1 MSTGST
7 RKEPSTAPR
16 PPVAPADPTAPA
28 PATPSAPPPQGAP
41 AAEAQRSQGET
52 IAFTVAALA
61 VCCAGMYYARE
72 LIGPVFLALTLVIT
86 VRPLTTW
93 ATRHRIPRPVSAV
106 AAITIIYAF
115 VLGLFAFLGIAVM
128 QLIDTLPGYSD
139 RFADIW
145 AQLQNRL
152 TQMGMSQADLVAQA
166 SKVVDT
172 SKVVEFAQ
180 TVLEQ
185 ISGIGSMLMVMG
197 LAVIFL
203 MFDMARIETRTRALV
218 TLKPGL
224 ASALAGF
231 AESVRSYW
239 LVSTVFGLIVAVLD
253 TMALWWLNVP
263 MALTWGV
270 VSFITNYIPNIGFV
284 IGVIPPALLAIV
296 DSGPWTALWVIVIY
310 SLLNFV
316 IQSVIQPK
324 FTGDAVGLNTTVT
337 FVSLLFWSQ
346 VIGALGAILAV
357 PLTLFAK
364 AILIDTDR
372 RAAWVGLFLSAGDS
386 PLVPIEQVDLDDVD
400 RADLDGDGVG
410 PADPEAGKPVIV
422 E

>member
-1 MSTGST
+1 MSTASAKTERST
-7 RKEPSTAPR
+7 PSPPATTAGRTAPG
-16 PPVAPADPTAPA
+16 PLAPSSPA
-28 PATPSAPPPQGAP
+28 PAGEPG
-41 AAEAQRSQGET
+41 RSQGET

-61 VCCAGMYYARE
+61 VCCAGMYYARG

-86 VRPLTTW
+86 VRPLITW
-93 ATRHRIPRPVSAV
+93 ATRHRIPRPVSAL
-106 AAITIIYAF
+106 AAIVIIYTF
-115 VLGLFAFLGIAVM
+115 VVGLFAFLGIAVM

-145 AQLQNRL
+145 TQLQDRL
-152 TQMGMSQADLVAQA
+152 TRLGMSQADLVAQA
-166 SKVVDT
+166 SKAVDT
-172 SKVVEFAQ
+172 SKVVSFAQ
-180 TVLEQ
+180 ALLEQ

-203 MFDMARIETRTRALV
+203 MFDMARIERRTRALV
-218 TLKPGL
+218 VLKPGL

-253 TMALWWLNVP
+253 TMALWWLDVP
-263 MALTWGV
+263 MAITWGV
-270 VSFITNYIPNIGFV
+270 VAFITNYIPNIGFV
-284 IGVIPPALLAIV
+284 IGVMPPALLAVV

-316 IQSVIQPK
+316 IQSIIQPK

-372 RAAWVGLFLSAGDS
+372 RAAWVGLFLSAGDN
-386 PLVPIEQVDLDDVD
+386 PPDPVEQVDLDDVD
-400 RADLDGDGVG
+400 RADLDGDGPG
-410 PADPEAGKPVIV
+410 LDAPEAEEPVIA

>member
-1 MSTGST
+1 MSTASAKT
-7 RKEPSTAPR
+7 ERPTPSPPATTAGRTAPG
-16 PPVAPADPTAPA
+16 PLAPSSPA
-28 PATPSAPPPQGAP
+28 PAGEPG
-41 AAEAQRSQGET
+41 RSQGET

-61 VCCAGMYYARE
+61 VCCAGMYYARG

-86 VRPLTTW
+86 VRPLITW
-93 ATRHRIPRPVSAV
+93 ATRHRIPRPVSAL
-106 AAITIIYAF
+106 AAIVIIYTF
-115 VLGLFAFLGIAVM
+115 VVGLFAFLGIAVM

-145 AQLQNRL
+145 TQLQDRL
-152 TQMGMSQADLVAQA
+152 TRLGMSQADLVAQA
-166 SKVVDT
+166 SKAVDT
-172 SKVVEFAQ
+172 SKVVSFAQ
-180 TVLEQ
+180 ALLEQ

-203 MFDMARIETRTRALV
+203 MFDMARIERRTRALV
-218 TLKPGL
+218 VLKPGL

-253 TMALWWLNVP
+253 TMALWWLDVP
-263 MALTWGV
+263 MAITWGV
-270 VSFITNYIPNIGFV
+270 VAFVTNYIPNIGFV
-284 IGVIPPALLAIV
+284 IGVMPPALLAVV

-316 IQSVIQPK
+316 IQSIIQPK

-346 VIGALGAILAV
+346 VIGALGAILAI

-372 RAAWVGLFLSAGDS
+372 RAAWVGLFLSAGDN
-386 PLVPIEQVDLDDVD
+386 PPDPVEQVDLDDVD
-400 RADLDGDGVG
+400 RADLDGDGPG
-410 PADPEAGKPVIV
+410 PDAPEADEPVIA

>member
-1 MSTGST
+1 MSTASAKTERST
-7 RKEPSTAPR
+7 PSPPATTAGRTAPG
-16 PPVAPADPTAPA
+16 PLAPSSPA
-28 PATPSAPPPQGAP
+28 PAGEPG
-41 AAEAQRSQGET
+41 RSQGET

-61 VCCAGMYYARE
+61 VCCAGMYYARG

-86 VRPLTTW
+86 VRPLITW
-93 ATRHRIPRPVSAV
+93 ATRHRIPRPVSAL
-106 AAITIIYAF
+106 AAIVIIYTF
-115 VLGLFAFLGIAVM
+115 VVGLFAFLGIAVM

-145 AQLQNRL
+145 TQLQDRL
-152 TQMGMSQADLVAQA
+152 TRLGMSQADLVAQA
-166 SKVVDT
+166 SKAVDT
-172 SKVVEFAQ
+172 SKVVSFAQ
-180 TVLEQ
+180 ALLEQ

-203 MFDMARIETRTRALV
+203 MFDMARIERRTRALV
-218 TLKPGL
+218 VLKPGL

-253 TMALWWLNVP
+253 TMALWWLDVP
-263 MALTWGV
+263 MAITWGV
-270 VSFITNYIPNIGFV
+270 VAFITNYIPNIGFV
-284 IGVIPPALLAIV
+284 IGVMPPALLAVV

-316 IQSVIQPK
+316 IQSIIQPK

-372 RAAWVGLFLSAGDS
+372 RAAWVGLFLSAGDN
-386 PLVPIEQVDLDDVD
+386 PPDPVEQVDLDDVD
-400 RADLDGDGVG
+400 RADLDGDGPG
-410 PADPEAGKPVIV
+410 PDAPEAEKPVIA

>member
-1 MSTGST
+1 MSTASAKTERST
-7 RKEPSTAPR
+7 PSPPATTAGRTAPG
-16 PPVAPADPTAPA
+16 PLAPSSLAPA
-28 PATPSAPPPQGAP
+28 GAP
-41 AAEAQRSQGET
+41 GRSQGET

-61 VCCAGMYYARE
+61 VCCAGMYYVRG

-86 VRPLTTW
+86 VRPLITW
-93 ATRHRIPRPVSAV
+93 ATRHRIPRPVSAL
-106 AAITIIYAF
+106 AAIVIIYTF
-115 VLGLFAFLGIAVM
+115 VVGLFAFLGIAVM

-145 AQLQNRL
+145 TQLQDRL
-152 TQMGMSQADLVAQA
+152 TRLGMSQADLVAQA
-166 SKVVDT
+166 SKAVDT
-172 SKVVEFAQ
+172 SKVVSFAQ
-180 TVLEQ
+180 ALLEQ

-203 MFDMARIETRTRALV
+203 MFDMARIERRTRALV
-218 TLKPGL
+218 VLKPGL

-253 TMALWWLNVP
+253 TMALWWLDVP
-263 MALTWGV
+263 MAITWGV
-270 VSFITNYIPNIGFV
+270 VAFITNYIPNIGFV
-284 IGVIPPALLAIV
+284 IGVMPPALLAVV

-316 IQSVIQPK
+316 IQSIIQPK

-346 VIGALGAILAV
+346 VIGALGAILAI

-372 RAAWVGLFLSAGDS
+372 RAAWVGLFLSAGDN
-386 PLVPIEQVDLDDVD
+386 PPDPVEQVDLDDVD
-400 RADLDGDGVG
+400 RADLDGDGPG
-410 PADPEAGKPVIV
+410 PDAPEADEPVIA

>member
-1 MSTGST
+1 MSTASAKT
-7 RKEPSTAPR
+7 ERPTPSPPATTAGRTAPG
-16 PPVAPADPTAPA
+16 PLAPSSPA
-28 PATPSAPPPQGAP
+28 PAGEPG
-41 AAEAQRSQGET
+41 RSQGET

-61 VCCAGMYYARE
+61 VCCAGMYYARG

-86 VRPLTTW
+86 VRPLITW
-93 ATRHRIPRPVSAV
+93 ATRHRIPRPVSAL
-106 AAITIIYAF
+106 AAIVIIYTF
-115 VLGLFAFLGIAVM
+115 VVGLFAFLGIAVM

-145 AQLQNRL
+145 TQLQDRL
-152 TQMGMSQADLVAQA
+152 TRLGMSQADLVAQA
-166 SKVVDT
+166 SKAVDT
-172 SKVVEFAQ
+172 SKVVSFAQ
-180 TVLEQ
+180 ALLEQ

-203 MFDMARIETRTRALV
+203 MFDMARIERRTRALV
-218 TLKPGL
+218 VLKPGL

-253 TMALWWLNVP
+253 TMALWWLDVP
-263 MALTWGV
+263 MAITWGV
-270 VSFITNYIPNIGFV
+270 VAFVTNYIPNIGFV
-284 IGVIPPALLAIV
+284 IGVMPPALLAVV
-296 DSGPWTALWVIVIY
+296 DSGTWTALWVIVIY

-316 IQSVIQPK
+316 IQSIIQPK

-346 VIGALGAILAV
+346 VIGALGAILAI

-372 RAAWVGLFLSAGDS
+372 RAAWVGLFLSAGDN
-386 PLVPIEQVDLDDVD
+386 PPDPVEQVDLDDVD
-400 RADLDGDGVG
+400 RADLDGDGPG
-410 PADPEAGKPVIV
+410 PDAPEADEPVIA

>member
-1 MSTGST
+1 MSTASAKTERST
-7 RKEPSTAPR
+7 PSPPATTAGRTAPG
-16 PPVAPADPTAPA
+16 PLAPSSPA
-28 PATPSAPPPQGAP
+28 PAGAP
-41 AAEAQRSQGET
+41 GRSQGET

-61 VCCAGMYYARE
+61 VCCAGMYYARG

-86 VRPLTTW
+86 VRPLITW
-93 ATRHRIPRPVSAV
+93 ATRHRIPRPVSAL
-106 AAITIIYAF
+106 AAIVIIYTF
-115 VLGLFAFLGIAVM
+115 VVGLFAFLGIAVM

-145 AQLQNRL
+145 TQLQDRL
-152 TQMGMSQADLVAQA
+152 TRLGMSQADLVAQA
-166 SKVVDT
+166 SKAVDT
-172 SKVVEFAQ
+172 SKVVSFAQ
-180 TVLEQ
+180 ALLEQ

-203 MFDMARIETRTRALV
+203 MFDMARIERRTRALV
-218 TLKPGL
+218 VLKPGL

-253 TMALWWLNVP
+253 TMALWWLDVP
-263 MALTWGV
+263 MAITWGV
-270 VSFITNYIPNIGFV
+270 VAFITNYIPNIGFV
-284 IGVIPPALLAIV
+284 IGVMPPALLAVV

-316 IQSVIQPK
+316 IQSIIQPK

-372 RAAWVGLFLSAGDS
+372 RAAWVGLFLSAGDN
-386 PLVPIEQVDLDDVD
+386 PPDPVEQVDLDDVD
-400 RADLDGDGVG
+400 RADLDGDGPG
-410 PADPEAGKPVIV
+410 PDAPEAEKPVIA

>member
-1 MSTGST
+1 MSTASAKTERST
-7 RKEPSTAPR
+7 PSPPATTAGRTAPG
-16 PPVAPADPTAPA
+16 PLAPSSPA
-28 PATPSAPPPQGAP
+28 PAGAP
-41 AAEAQRSQGET
+41 GRSQGET

-61 VCCAGMYYARE
+61 VCCAGMYYVRG

-86 VRPLTTW
+86 VRPLITW
-93 ATRHRIPRPVSAV
+93 ATRHRIPRPVSAL
-106 AAITIIYAF
+106 AAIVIIYTF
-115 VLGLFAFLGIAVM
+115 VVGLFAFLGIAVM

-145 AQLQNRL
+145 TQLQDRL
-152 TQMGMSQADLVAQA
+152 TRLGMSQADLVAQA
-166 SKVVDT
+166 SKAVDT
-172 SKVVEFAQ
+172 SKVVSFAQ
-180 TVLEQ
+180 ALLEQ

-203 MFDMARIETRTRALV
+203 MFDMARIERRTRALV
-218 TLKPGL
+218 VLKPGL

-253 TMALWWLNVP
+253 TMALWWLDVP
-263 MALTWGV
+263 MAITWGV
-270 VSFITNYIPNIGFV
+270 VAFITNYIPNIGFV
-284 IGVIPPALLAIV
+284 IGVMPPALLAVV

-316 IQSVIQPK
+316 IQSIIQPK

-346 VIGALGAILAV
+346 VIGALGAILAI

-372 RAAWVGLFLSAGDS
+372 RAAWVGLFLSAGDN
-386 PLVPIEQVDLDDVD
+386 PPDPVEQVDLDDVD
-400 RADLDGDGVG
+400 RADLDGDGPG
-410 PADPEAGKPVIV
+410 PDAPEAEEPVIA

>member
-1 MSTGST
+1 MSTASAKTERST
-7 RKEPSTAPR
+7 PSPPATTAGRTAPG
-16 PPVAPADPTAPA
+16 PLAPSSPA
-28 PATPSAPPPQGAP
+28 PAGEPG
-41 AAEAQRSQGET
+41 RSQGET

-61 VCCAGMYYARE
+61 VCCAGMYYARG

-86 VRPLTTW
+86 VRPLITW
-93 ATRHRIPRPVSAV
+93 ATRHRIPRPVSAL
-106 AAITIIYAF
+106 AAIVIIYTF
-115 VLGLFAFLGIAVM
+115 VVGLFAFLGIAVM

-139 RFADIW
+139 RFVDIW
-145 AQLQNRL
+145 TQLQDRL
-152 TQMGMSQADLVAQA
+152 TRLGMSQADLVAQA
-166 SKVVDT
+166 SKAVDT
-172 SKVVEFAQ
+172 SKVVSFAQ
-180 TVLEQ
+180 ALLEQ

-203 MFDMARIETRTRALV
+203 MFDMARIERRTRALV
-218 TLKPGL
+218 VLKPGL

-253 TMALWWLNVP
+253 TMALWWLDVP
-263 MALTWGV
+263 MAITWGV
-270 VSFITNYIPNIGFV
+270 VAFVTNYIPNIGFV
-284 IGVIPPALLAIV
+284 IGVMPPALLAVV

-316 IQSVIQPK
+316 IQSIIQPK

-346 VIGALGAILAV
+346 VIGALGAILAI

-372 RAAWVGLFLSAGDS
+372 RAAWVGLFLSAGDN
-386 PLVPIEQVDLDDVD
+386 PPDPVEQVDLDDVD
-400 RADLDGDGVG
+400 RADLDGDGPG
-410 PADPEAGKPVIV
+410 PDAPEADEPVIA

>member
-1 MSTGST
+1 MSTASAKTERST
-7 RKEPSTAPR
+7 PSPPATTAGRTAPG
-16 PPVAPADPTAPA
+16 PLAPSSPA
-28 PATPSAPPPQGAP
+28 PAGEPG
-41 AAEAQRSQGET
+41 RSQGET

-61 VCCAGMYYARE
+61 VCCAGMYYARG

-86 VRPLTTW
+86 VRPLITW
-93 ATRHRIPRPVSAV
+93 ATRHRIPRPVSAL
-106 AAITIIYAF
+106 AAIVIIYTF
-115 VLGLFAFLGIAVM
+115 VVGLFAFLGIAVM

-145 AQLQNRL
+145 TQLQDRL
-152 TQMGMSQADLVAQA
+152 TRLGMSQADLVAQA
-166 SKVVDT
+166 SKAVDT
-172 SKVVEFAQ
+172 SKVVSFAQ
-180 TVLEQ
+180 ALLEQ

-203 MFDMARIETRTRALV
+203 MFDMARIERRTRALV
-218 TLKPGL
+218 VLKPGL

-253 TMALWWLNVP
+253 TMALWWLDVP
-263 MALTWGV
+263 MAITWGV
-270 VSFITNYIPNIGFV
+270 VAFITNYIPNIGFV
-284 IGVIPPALLAIV
+284 IGVMPPALLAVV

-316 IQSVIQPK
+316 IQSIIQPK

-372 RAAWVGLFLSAGDS
+372 RAAWVGLFLSAGDN
-386 PLVPIEQVDLDDVD
+386 PPDPVEQVDLDDVD
-400 RADLDGDGVG
+400 RADLDGDGPG
-410 PADPEAGKPVIV
+410 PDAPEAEEPVIA

>member
-1 MSTGST
+1 MSTASAKT
-7 RKEPSTAPR
+7 ERPTPSPPATTAGRTAPG
-16 PPVAPADPTAPA
+16 PLAPSSPA
-28 PATPSAPPPQGAP
+28 PAGEPG
-41 AAEAQRSQGET
+41 RSQGET

-61 VCCAGMYYARE
+61 VCCAGMYYARG

-86 VRPLTTW
+86 VRPLITW
-93 ATRHRIPRPVSAV
+93 ATRHRIPRPVSAL
-106 AAITIIYAF
+106 AAIVIIYTF
-115 VLGLFAFLGIAVM
+115 VVGLFAFLGIAVM

-145 AQLQNRL
+145 TQLQDRL
-152 TQMGMSQADLVAQA
+152 TRLGMSQADLVAQA
-166 SKVVDT
+166 SKAVDT
-172 SKVVEFAQ
+172 SKVVSFAQ
-180 TVLEQ
+180 ALLEQ

-203 MFDMARIETRTRALV
+203 MFDMARIERRTRALV
-218 TLKPGL
+218 VLKPGL

-253 TMALWWLNVP
+253 TMALWWLDVP
-263 MALTWGV
+263 MAITWGV
-270 VSFITNYIPNIGFV
+270 VAFVTNYIPNIGFV
-284 IGVIPPALLAIV
+284 IGVMPPALLAVV

-316 IQSVIQPK
+316 IQSIIQPK

-372 RAAWVGLFLSAGDS
+372 RAAWVGLFLSAGDN
-386 PLVPIEQVDLDDVD
+386 PPDPVEQVDLDDVD
-400 RADLDGDGVG
+400 RADLDGDGPG
-410 PADPEAGKPVIV
+410 PDAPEADEPVIA